1 MKILVTGAGGFAGR
15 NIVQYFASQGEH
27 RVVGTYRRHRPDT
40 ITNAEMLQL
49 ELSDEIDIDGNFD
62 AIIHTACARP
72 GKGHTFRTFK
82 RDNIDSME
90 QLIAF
95 AQKKG
100 IKTFI
105 NLSTK
110 SVYGEG
116 FRSEDELHEDA
127 GKKNQD
133 AYGLTKYAAE
143 CLLKD
148 ETDMNGISLRLPG
161 ISGPGA
167 HDIWLV
173 SMVEKIMK
181 DEPITVSDFITKN
194 FVWIYDIARFADKL
208 IRHSLEG
215 NRFKYDVVNLACRK
229 GSRNVDLVNEIK
241 RRTNSK
247 SELIIQQPDKS
258 LPVLNAARAL
268 EMGFDP
274 HDPMEITDMYLDTLG
289 L

>member
-127 GKKNQD
+127 DKKNQD

-167 HDIWLV
+167 HDI
-173 SMVEKIMK
+173 
-181 DEPITVSDFITKN
+181 
-194 FVWIYDIARFADKL
+194 
-208 IRHSLEG
+208 
-215 NRFKYDVVNLACRK
+215 
-229 GSRNVDLVNEIK
+229 
-241 RRTNSK
+241 
-247 SELIIQQPDKS
+247 
-258 LPVLNAARAL
+258 
-268 EMGFDP
+268 
-274 HDPMEITDMYLDTLG
+274 
-289 L
+289 